1 MSLTS
6 YRAAP
11 PRGGDVYVDGDDRSG
26 LVARRRPTLPRL
38 EAKYHGRWGVSRP
51 SSGWDRVYQPRDG
64 HRATEPDLSLS
75 TDAIWMVMCRVFWSE
90 CGLML
95 RAVSIL
101 RSTASDEDEIYW
113 AIRTAQLRLL
123 PDFHLRPID
132 VVVFHGP

>member
-1 MSLTS
+1 MSSVL
-6 YRAAP
+6 
-11 PRGGDVYVDGDDRSG
+11 
-26 LVARRRPTLPRL
+26 
-38 EAKYHGRWGVSRP
+38 
-51 SSGWDRVYQPRDG
+51 
-64 HRATEPDLSLS
+64 
-75 TDAIWMVMCRVFWSE
+75 SE